1 MKEKTC
7 KIMRSWQIINF
18 NELFSSAL
26 IKTDGMISKY
36 MEDLNNKNNLDLLM
50 DKADQY

>member
-1 MKEKTC
+1 
-7 KIMRSWQIINF
+7 MRSWQIINF

-26 IKTDGMISKY
+26 IKTDGMSRLKISKY